1 MIVAPK
7 DVLGH
12 CPGDDDPLLPR
23 HRKEL
28 EEGAGLSAATIAE
41 IGFYS
46 ASPIDAAGLLNW
58 PNPNPDLGHAL
69 VTPYPGADG
78 HVQLKFDRPRKD
90 KDGKPIKYESPV
102 GSTARL
108 FVPPDAADA
117 FISPKEPV
125 VITEGAKK
133 AAKATQEGVATA
145 GLAGVSMFKAKGERK
160 LMPDLEAIDWVGRPV
175 TIVFDSD
182 GRTNR
187 SVRQAAASLAEL
199 LEAAGAE
206 VKALFLPPGP
216 NGGKVGMDDFLLAH
230 PVEELQALIADAG
243 PPESIEDAGRR
254 KAGLVDPE
262 ELGGVILVSRA
273 VDGVPGVWVRDGK
286 IYQWD
291 ENRFV
296 DVSDDEFKLRSV
308 TTLKPH
314 FVEVRPQVVSGA
326 VMHAKAD
333 ALMPRGVGEGDWIV
347 GDPPDGWA
355 DPAEVFPAANGLL
368 HLPSFAA
375 QAPCLVDHTP
385 RRFTRWVSPVP
396 YDSTAARPETWLRF
410 LHDQL
415 FPGRPESVRVL
426 RQYAGY
432 LLMSQ
437 ALFQKMLM
445 LIGPGRSGKGTIM
458 WVFESLLGPEM
469 RSAVPLKK
477 LGGQFDG
484 ADLLDKRLLL
494 IGDLR
499 LPTDRRSREAPIEM
513 LLSLSG
519 GDPITF
525 DRKYKEPVTARPPV
539 RIVIASNELPVLP
552 DPSGVIASRFVG
564 VKFTESFAGSEDP
577 HLKDKLRPELPAI
590 LNWALAGYL
599 DLIETGRLAEPAGSD
614 GLRAELEALASPV
627 KAFVKEACVLGANEA
642 VPAATLRELFNQWS
656 ADRGQPA
663 LDESEFG
670 RQLKAAFPRV
680 TGKQK
685 RTGGNKRP
693 LHYFGVGLP

>member
-1 MIVAPK
+1 MP
-7 DVLGH
+7 H
-12 CPGDDDPLLPR
+12 

-28 EEGAGLSAATIAE
+28 EEGAGLTAGTIREARIRSAGPVEATERLGWA
-41 IGFYS
+41 
-46 ASPIDAAGLLNW
+46 
-58 PNPNPDLGHAL
+58 NPNPKLGNAML
-69 VTPYPGADG
+69 LPLDDTPDG
-78 HVQLKFDRPRKD
+78 PVQAKFDRPLTGEN
-90 KDGKPIKYESPV
+90 GKPRKYETTR
-102 GSTARL
+102 GHAADAYI
-108 FVPPDAADA
+108 PPDARDGVLTTKA
-117 FISPKEPV
+117 PV
-125 VITEGAKK
+125 VITEGIKK
-133 AAKATQEGVATA
+133 ALKAVQEGIPTIALL
-145 GLAGVSMFKAKGERK
+145 GLWMFKVKGEER
-160 LMPDLEAIDWVGRPV
+160 LVPGLEQVDWDGREV

-187 SVRQAAASLAEL
+187 SVRQAAVSLAEL
-199 LEAAGAE
+199 LKAAGAE
-206 VKALFLPPGP
+206 VKVLFLPPGP
-216 NGGKVGMDDFLLAH
+216 NGKKVGIDDFLLAH
-230 PVEELQALIADAG
+230 PVEELEALIADAG

-262 ELGGVILVSRA
+262 ELGSVILVSRA
-273 VDGVPGVWVRDGK
+273 VDGVPGVWVRDGE

-291 ENRFV
+291 KNRFV

-314 FVEVRPQVVSGA
+314 FVEVRPKVVSGA

-347 GDPPDGWA
+347 GGPPDGWA

-368 HLPSFAA
+368 HLPFFATR
-375 QAPCLVDHTP
+375 APCLIDHTP

-396 YDSTAARPETWLRF
+396 YDPTAPRPETWLRF

-415 FPGRPESVRVL
+415 FPGRPEPVRLL
-426 RQYAGY
+426 RQFAGG
-432 LLMSQ
+432 LLMQQ
-437 ALFQKMLM
+437 AVFQKMLM
-445 LIGPGRSGKGTIM
+445 MIGPGRSGKGTIM

-484 ADLLDKRLLL
+484 ADLLDKRLLS

-564 VKFTESFAGSEDP
+564 VKFTDSFDGVEDP
-577 HLKDKLRPELPAI
+577 RLKDKLRPELPAI

-599 DLIETGRLAEPAGSD
+599 DLIETGRLVEPAGSD

-627 KAFVKEACVLGANEA
+627 KVFVKDACVLGANEA
-642 VPAATLRELFNQWS
+642 VPAAKLRELFSQ
-656 ADRGQPA
+656 
-663 LDESEFG
+663 
-670 RQLKAAFPRV
+670 
-680 TGKQK
+680 
-685 RTGGNKRP
+685 
-693 LHYFGVGLP
+693 